1 MANTLYLVGGNVG
14 IGTASPLT
22 ALDVSGGSIRALSQN
37 NPATGVGTELGYIAG
52 VGYLFAYNRSTSTPM
67 PLHLGGDGSFGI
79 RILASGNVG
88 IGTTSPSYLLSN
100 TSASIN
106 DAAPTGT
113 AGTGFGWE
121 VNASGYAAGI
131 KQSNSAANAKGL
143 VVMMAG
149 TSAANRILDLN
160 INGVDQF
167 VVTGEGNVGI
177 GSPTPSSSLYIYGA
191 AGDAAPTPG
200 PGIIELH
207 GSDYAPGS
215 GGGILF
221 GPGLW
226 QTYAGIKGVFEDGT
240 SYSRGDIQFY
250 VRPVATDA
258 ALTSVMTIASNG
270 NVGIGTTSPAYSLDV
285 SKGVGLTGTARFF
298 DQTATTGATLVTI
311 TPGAA
316 QTAGSTVL
324 DIQALARFGGTNTT
338 AVVAGLIG
346 TTCPAVTCTAAYTWV
361 KAIAAD
367 NSVVYFPVWK

>member
-1 MANTLYLVGGNVG
+1 
-14 IGTASPLT
+14 
-22 ALDVSGGSIRALSQN
+22 
-37 NPATGVGTELGYIAG
+37 
-52 VGYLFAYNRSTSTPM
+52 
-67 PLHLGGDGSFGI
+67 
-79 RILASGNVG
+79 
-88 IGTTSPSYLLSN
+88 
-100 TSASIN
+100 
-106 DAAPTGT
+106 
-113 AGTGFGWE
+113 
-121 VNASGYAAGI
+121 
-131 KQSNSAANAKGL
+131 
-143 VVMMAG
+143 MMAG